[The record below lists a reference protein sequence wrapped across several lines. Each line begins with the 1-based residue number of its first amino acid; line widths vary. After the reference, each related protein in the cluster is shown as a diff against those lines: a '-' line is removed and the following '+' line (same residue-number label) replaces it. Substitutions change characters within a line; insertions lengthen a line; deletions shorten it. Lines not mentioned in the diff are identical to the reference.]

1 MLQIIIEHY
10 KDETVS
16 VQKICED
23 STILAVMQDTG
34 TIDLDV
40 CIPFINQQIEV
51 HHNYVDDNEK
61 SYVLTAKLEAIE
73 IDPITQVKC
82 IRYTPIHK

>member
-23 STILAVMQDTG
+23 STVLAVMQDTG

-40 CIPFINQQIEV
+40 CIPFINQQIKV

-82 IRYTPIHK
+82 IRYTPINK

>member
-16 VQKICED
+16 IQKICED
-23 STILAVMQDTG
+23 STVLAVMQDTG

-82 IRYTPIHK
+82 IRYTPINK

>member
-23 STILAVMQDTG
+23 STVLAVMQDTG

>member
-23 STILAVMQDTG
+23 STVLAVMQDTG

-82 IRYTPIHK
+82 IRYTPINK

>member
-1 MLQIIIEHY
+1 MLQITVEHY

-23 STILAVMQDTG
+23 STVLAVMQDTG

-82 IRYTPIHK
+82 IRYMPIHK

>member
-1 MLQIIIEHY
+1 MLQITVEHY

-23 STILAVMQDTG
+23 SIILAVMQDTG

>member
-16 VQKICED
+16 IQKTCED
-23 STILAVMQDTG
+23 STVLAVMQDTG

-82 IRYTPIHK
+82 IRYTPINK

>member
-1 MLQIIIEHY
+1 MLQITIEHY

-23 STILAVMQDTG
+23 STVLAVMQDTG

-82 IRYTPIHK
+82 IRYTPINK

>member
-1 MLQIIIEHY
+1 MLQIIIEPY

-16 VQKICED
+16 IQKICED
-23 STILAVMQDTG
+23 STVLAVMQDTG

-82 IRYTPIHK
+82 IRYTPINK

>member
-1 MLQIIIEHY
+1 MLQITIEHY

-16 VQKICED
+16 VQKICEYC
-23 STILAVMQDTG
+23 TVLALMQYTG

>member
-1 MLQIIIEHY
+1 MLQITVEHY

-23 STILAVMQDTG
+23 STILAVMQDTE

>member
-1 MLQIIIEHY
+1 MLQITVEHY

-73 IDPITQVKC
+73 IVDGDK
-82 IRYTPIHK
+82 H

>member
-16 VQKICED
+16 IQKICED
-23 STILAVMQDTG
+23 STVLAVMQDTG

-82 IRYTPIHK
+82 IRYIPINK

>member
-1 MLQIIIEHY
+1 M
-10 KDETVS
+10 S

>member
-16 VQKICED
+16 IQKICED
-23 STILAVMQDTG
+23 STVLAVMQDTG

-73 IDPITQVKC
+73 IDHITQVKC

>member
-82 IRYTPIHK
+82 IRYTPINK

>member
-1 MLQIIIEHY
+1 MLQITVEHY

-23 STILAVMQDTG
+23 STVLAVMQDTG

-51 HHNYVDDNEK
+51 YHNYVDDNEK

>member
-1 MLQIIIEHY
+1 MLQITVEHY